1 MFLKPPKAGAI
12 VLSGQKPV
20 GTFRIIASWDKRHQ
34 RHGYLI
40 TTLPREQFSAQDIQQ
55 YYALRWQVEL
65 LFKELKSYC
74 SLSTFSTE
82 NQHIVR
88 TLIWSSILVMLL
100 KRYMAM
106 ATSALYGVAVST
118 QKAQRSAIS
127 WMHYWIS
134 ALKGERP
141 IEYAIEHITSFL
153 NLSARRANPKRDS
166 GSLSMKLRL
175 FEASLVDEMVK
186 NQP

>member
-1 MFLKPPKAGAI
+1 
-12 VLSGQKPV
+12 
-20 GTFRIIASWDKRHQ
+20 
-34 RHGYLI
+34 
-40 TTLPREQFSAQDIQQ
+40 
-55 YYALRWQVEL
+55 
-65 LFKELKSYC
+65 
-74 SLSTFSTE
+74 
-82 NQHIVR
+82 
-88 TLIWSSILVMLL
+88 MLL